1 MIERET
7 QYMEVRTRGRD
18 GRPPRNR
25 ITQPGWTRRLFVL
38 IAFSAVVTTSLAIQ
52 GRASLHVAQASKQKR
67 RTPKTPPPPVE
78 PAEASITP
86 REALDRARAAE
97 TQDERIKQIEKFLV
111 SYRGSE
117 LDSEA
122 RQLLMREYAL
132 KGEQALRESNPQQ
145 AALAFKSVLRHTP
158 AIITDKI
165 FSQYVFPLPIAM
177 NAFGYRA
184 ESAELMRT
192 FEARFQD
199 QPNRLVEIGFFYVQ
213 IEAPFE
219 AVRVL
224 ERAVQLAPEDHRAHN
239 SLGTAYLISLRLDD
253 AATEFQKALELDAR
267 DEYANLN
274 LGHLA
279 RASGDYDRAVGY
291 YRKQIALRPGDADA
305 RGGIA
310 IALLASGRDEEAEAE
325 IKRAREL
332 APGDYRF
339 LTQLAFFYAT
349 RKKTAVARPLI
360 EKAIGLEPRYAW
372 ALITKAEIDLLE
384 SRYGDALSALL
395 GAQNQAS
402 FATLTFELAKAF
414 MAVDGYDQ
422 ATEVMNRSFKIN
434 EDGEFETLLGGAIKA
449 RSPRLDLLLERE
461 RQAAMFFNDHPTTSL
476 QYRLADGLAKIGYY
490 AKSAV
495 AARKPA
501 QPKAATARAKAGRSK
516 PASNEAGN
524 EDAAQGTSRPRRV
537 TGAASASDE
546 LSAGKDAGLPGVSQ
560 LMRAIT
566 NFTTLDDGRQA
577 FRMIWAARKLTESG
591 IALDAAIQ
599 LSQRAIAM
607 AEAATE
613 PDGSMRDAPLLDR
626 EGRRLV
632 FLGRAYDALGWAQF
646 KKQDSRGAVE
656 NLLKSVETYPPSLE
670 RKSAVWHLAVA
681 MEETG
686 DDKRALN
693 LYISSY
699 DPQMPTSSVR
709 RAQIEALYKKL
720 HGSLAGLEER
730 LKQQ

>member
-1 MIERET
+1 MRKLFAL
-7 QYMEVRTRGRD
+7 
-18 GRPPRNR
+18 
-25 ITQPGWTRRLFVL
+25 ITLSMVVIPLL
-38 IAFSAVVTTSLAIQ
+38 AVAE
-52 GRASLHVAQASKQKR
+52 GASNHAAQTSKQKR
-67 RTPKTPPPPVE
+67 PAPKTPAR
-78 PAEASITP
+78 PAEAPDASITP
-86 REALDRARAAE
+86 REALDRARGAAS
-97 TQDERIKQIEKFLV
+97 QDERIKLIERFLA

-117 LDSEA
+117 LDDEA

-132 KGEQALRESNPQQ
+132 KGEQALREANPQQ

-165 FSQYVFPLPIAM
+165 FSQYIFPLPIAM

-184 ESAELMRT
+184 ESADLMRT

-224 ERAVQLAPEDHRAHN
+224 ERAVQLAPGDHRAHN

-253 AATEFQKALELDAR
+253 AAAEFQKALELDAR
-267 DEYANLN
+267 DEYANLS

-279 RASGDYDRAVGY
+279 RASGDYERAVAY
-291 YRKQIALRPGDADA
+291 YRKQIALRPDDAEA
-305 RGGIA
+305 RGGNA
-310 IALLASGRDEEAEAE
+310 IALLASGRDEEAEPE

-339 LTQLAFFYAT
+339 LTQLAFFYTT

-360 EKAIGLEPRYAW
+360 EKAIAVEPRYAW

-384 SRYGDALSALL
+384 SRYGDALSGLL

-414 MAVDGYDQ
+414 MSVDGYDQ

-434 EDGEFETLLGGAIKA
+434 DAGEFETLLGGALKA

-461 RQAAMFFNDHPTTSL
+461 RQAAMFFDDHPTTSL
-476 QYRLADGLAKIGYY
+476 QYRLAEALAKIDHYTKTAG
-490 AKSAV
+490 
-495 AARKPA
+495 AARRPA

-516 PASNEAGN
+516 PSAKEAGEN
-524 EDAAQGTSRPRRV
+524 EEAQGASRPRRV
-537 TGAASASDE
+537 SGGASASDE
-546 LSAGKDAGLPGVSQ
+546 LSAGKDAGLPGVPQ

-577 FRMIWAARKLTESG
+577 FRMVWAARKLTESG
-591 IALDAAIQ
+591 ISLDAAIQ
-599 LSQRAIAM
+599 LGRRAIAM

-613 PDGSMRDAPLLDR
+613 PAGSMRDAPLLDR

-646 KKQDSRGAVE
+646 KSQDSRGAVE
-656 NLLKSVETYPPSLE
+656 NLLRSVETYPPSLE
-670 RKSAVWHLAVA
+670 RKSAIWHLAIA

-686 DDKRALN
+686 DEQRALN

-699 DPQMPTSSVR
+699 DAEMPTSAVR

-720 HGSLAGLEER
+720 HGSLAGLEEK

>member
-1 MIERET
+1 MIEREA
-7 QYMEVRTRGRD
+7 QYMEVHKRGRD
-18 GRPPRNR
+18 GRAPGNR
-25 ITQPGWTRRLFVL
+25 ITELGWTRKLFVL
-38 IAFSAVVTTSLAIQ
+38 IGLSAVVTPLLAMP
-52 GRASLHVAQASKQKR
+52 GGASGYKAQASKQKR
-67 RTPKTPPPPVE
+67 RAPKTPAPPVE
-78 PAEASITP
+78 TPETSIAP

-97 TQDERIKQIEKFLV
+97 TQEERITLLEKFLV

-132 KGEQALRESNPQQ
+132 KGEQALREANPQR
-145 AALAFKSVLRHTP
+145 AALAFKSVFRHTP

-165 FSQYVFPLPIAM
+165 FSQYIFPLPIAM

-253 AATEFQKALELDAR
+253 AAAEFQKALELDSR

-279 RASGDYDRAVGY
+279 RATGDYQRAVVY
-291 YRKQIALRPGDADA
+291 YRRQIALRPDDAEA
-305 RGGIA
+305 RGGVA
-310 IALLASGRDEEAEAE
+310 IALLASGRDEEAETE

-339 LTQLAFFYAT
+339 LTQLAFFYTT
-349 RKKTAVARPLI
+349 RKKTALARPLI
-360 EKAIGLEPRYAW
+360 EKAIGVEPRYAW
-372 ALITKAEIDLLE
+372 ALITRSEIDLLE

-414 MAVDGYDQ
+414 MSVDGYDQ

-461 RQAAMFFNDHPTTSL
+461 RQAAMFFNDHPTTTL
-476 QYRLADGLAKIGYY
+476 QYRLAEALAKIDYY
-490 AKSAV
+490 AKTGV

-501 QPKAATARAKAGRSK
+501 QPKAATARARAGRSK
-516 PASNEAGN
+516 PPAKEVDENEEG
-524 EDAAQGTSRPRRV
+524 QGASRPRRV
-537 TGAASASDE
+537 SGGASASDE
-546 LSAGKDAGLPGVSQ
+546 LSAGKDAGLPGVPQ

-577 FRMIWAARKLTESG
+577 FRMIWAARKLTESN

-607 AEAATE
+607 AETATE
-613 PDGSMRDAPLLDR
+613 PAGSMRDAPLLDR

-646 KKQDSRGAVE
+646 KKRDSRGAVE
-656 NLLKSVETYPPSLE
+656 NLLKSVETYPASLE
-670 RKSAVWHLAVA
+670 RKTAIWHLAVA

-686 DDKRALN
+686 DEQRALN

-699 DPQMPTSSVR
+699 DAEMPTSSVR

-720 HGSLAGLEER
+720 HGSLAGLEEK